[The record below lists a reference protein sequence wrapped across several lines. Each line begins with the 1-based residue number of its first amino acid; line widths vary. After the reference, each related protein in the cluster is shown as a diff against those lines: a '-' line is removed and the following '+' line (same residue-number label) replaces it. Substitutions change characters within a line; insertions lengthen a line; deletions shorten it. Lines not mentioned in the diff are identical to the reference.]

1 MARTRTEI
9 IDDFRQRY
17 PSCDSTT
24 AGKLL
29 ESIHEQICRRIP
41 VATIWGR
48 ASLTNNASHYFFDVT
63 TNTQWAVTPT
73 GFTDQAAINAAAE
86 LSSLVRVLQ
95 IVTDGYQS
103 VSSNKRLII
112 DAYDRMDES
121 DEFVQN
127 VPVNAAFTATQ
138 TTTNTSPDRAYV
150 SHAWRSGS
158 VAQYSYGFQIG
169 LAPIPVFAT
178 ITPAIWVKFQVVPKI
193 NSAGYYIPAALS
205 TEQVYVD
212 GMCYLWAKRADRA
225 NIPSWFTMFENAMK
239 QEQWHWLNTSRFQHN
254 VTPSG
259 FNHRDVVT

>member
-29 ESIHEQICRRIP
+29 ESIHEQVCRRIP
-41 VATIWGR
+41 VATIWGN
-48 ASLTNNASHYFFDVT
+48 ATVVTNTANYFFDPT
-63 TNTQWAVTPT
+63 TNAAWQITPGGLT
-73 GFTDQAAINAAAE
+73 NQASINAAAQVE
-86 LSSLVRVLQ
+86 VRSLVRVLQ
-95 IVTDGYQS
+95 IVTSGYTT
-103 VSSNKRLII
+103 NKRLAI
-112 DAYDRMDES
+112 DAYDRMDEA
-121 DEFVQN
+121 DEYVQN
-127 VPVNAAFTATQ
+127 VPINSAFTGTQ
-138 TTTNTSPDRAYV
+138 TVSDEAPDRAYI
-150 SHAWRSGS
+150 SHSWRS
-158 VAQYSYGFQIG
+158 VNQAKQSYGMQVS
-169 LAPIPVFAT
+169 LAPIPIVSNAAKS
-178 ITPAIWVKFQVVPKI
+178 IYVKFQIVPEI
-193 NSAGYYIPAALS
+193 NSAGAYIPAALS

-254 VTPSG
+254 VAPSG